1 MTVLDDAPI
10 TRAGADED
18 LAGKINE
25 EQAPASYKPPSIVY
39 SWMVVI
45 ILFICYTISAIDAKV
60 MTLMVADVRQDL
72 KLDDFQISLLQ
83 GFAAVL
89 LVAVAAVPIGRI
101 VDNGRNRSKLLI
113 GGIVLWCLATA
124 ASGLSRTFG
133 QLFGARV
140 AVGIGES
147 TLGPTAYSLISDYF
161 EPKRRAFAI
170 SVFALG
176 YPVGGGLALIVG
188 AYVLQA
194 AKAHGAVI
202 LPIIGLVQPWQ
213 MVFFVVGLPGLAAAG
228 LVALIR
234 EPKRHA
240 SPTAVIGVE
249 RLTLRETVDFL
260 KRRWKVYSSLI
271 CSVSLL
277 GMLAIG
283 TSIWYPTFLIRT
295 YGMSATEAGY
305 SFGILMIVC
314 GGLGNLT
321 GGWFSG
327 FFMRRGHPGANL
339 NIMFWVTLVKV
350 APLVVGPLMP
360 TAGGALLLMGIAT
373 FIGQGTNSVA
383 LASLQDI
390 TPSRLRGQM
399 TALMLMS
406 VITIGMGFG
415 SSVIAAMTQFVFH
428 DDGALRYSL
437 AILPA
442 IVGPLVALM
451 FILARKPYRAAMI
464 EMGEWHEKAPR
475 EKAAKAKKKG

>member
-1 MTVLDDAPI
+1 MTILDDAPV
-10 TRAGADED
+10 TRVIPDDEP
-18 LAGKINE
+18 AAKAE
-25 EQAPASYKPPSIVY
+25 KPSTSAQKAPSLVY

-72 KLDDFQISLLQ
+72 NLDDFQISLLQ
-83 GFAAVL
+83 GFATVV

-101 VDNGRNRSKLLI
+101 VDNGRNRSKLLA
-113 GGIVLWCLATA
+113 GGIILWCLATA

-133 QLFGARV
+133 HLFAARV

-176 YPVGGGLALIVG
+176 YPVGGGLALIIG
-188 AYVLQA
+188 AYVLQL
-194 AKAHGAVI
+194 AKAHGAVVV
-202 LPIIGLVQPWQ
+202 PIIGLVQPWQ
-213 MVFFVVGLPGLAAAG
+213 MVFFIVGLPGLLVAG
-228 LVALIR
+228 LVMLIR

-249 RLTLRETVDFL
+249 RLTLRETGAFL
-260 KRRWKVYSSLI
+260 AHRWKVYSSLI
-271 CSVSLL
+271 GSVSLL

-295 YGMSATEAGY
+295 FGMTATEAGY
-305 SFGILMIVC
+305 SFGTLMIVC
-314 GGLGNLT
+314 GGLGNLV

-339 NIMFWVTLVKV
+339 NIMIWVTLVKV
-350 APLVVGPLMP
+350 APLVIGPLMP

-406 VITIGMGFG
+406 VITVGMGLG
-415 SSVIAAMTQFVFH
+415 STVIAAMTQFVFH

-442 IVGPLVALM
+442 VVGPLVALM
-451 FILARKPYRAAMI
+451 FFLARKPYRAAMI
-464 EMGEWHEKAPR
+464 EMGEWHEKK
-475 EKAAKAKKKG
+475 KA

>member
-1 MTVLDDAPI
+1 MTVLDEAPV
-10 TRAGADED
+10 TRALSED
-18 LAGKINE
+18 QPVAKASE
-25 EQAPASYKPPSIVY
+25 PVVTAYRAPSVFYA
-39 SWMVVI
+39 WMVVI

-60 MTLMVADVRQDL
+60 MTLMVADIRKDL
-72 KLDDFQISLLQ
+72 GLDDFQISLLQ
-83 GFAAVL
+83 GFATVV

-101 VDNGRNRSKLLI
+101 VDNGRNRSKLLA

-133 QLFGARV
+133 HLFAARV

-176 YPVGGGLALIVG
+176 YPVGGGLALIIG
-188 AYVLQA
+188 AFVLQA
-194 AKAHGAVI
+194 AKAHGAVVM
-202 LPIIGLVQPWQ
+202 PVIGLVQPWQ
-213 MVFFVVGLPGLAAAG
+213 MVFFIVGLPGLLVAG

-249 RLTLRETVDFL
+249 RLTLRETGAFL
-260 KRRWKVYSSLI
+260 ARRWKVYSSLI
-271 CSVSLL
+271 GSVSLL

-305 SFGILMIVC
+305 SFGTLMIIC

-339 NIMFWVTLVKV
+339 NIMIWVTLVKV
-350 APLVVGPLMP
+350 APLVIGPLMP

-399 TALMLMS
+399 TALMLMC
-406 VITIGMGFG
+406 VTTIGMALG
-415 SSVIAAMTQFVFH
+415 SSIIAAMTQFAFH
-428 DDGALRYSL
+428 DDNALRYSL

-451 FILARKPYRAAMI
+451 FFMARKPYRAAMV
-464 EMGEWHEKAPR
+464 EMGEWHEKT
-475 EKAAKAKKKG
+475 KS

>member
-1 MTVLDDAPI
+1 MTVLDDAPV
-10 TRAGADED
+10 TRVIPDDEPAMKAGE
-18 LAGKINE
+18 
-25 EQAPASYKPPSIVY
+25 PAVSAEKQPSNAY
-39 SWMVVI
+39 AWAVVI
-45 ILFICYTISAIDAKV
+45 LLFVCYTISAIDSRV
-60 MTLMVADVRQDL
+60 MTLMVSDIRQDL
-72 KLDDFQISLLQ
+72 KLDDFQISLVQ
-83 GFAAVL
+83 GFATVL

-101 VDNGRNRSKLLI
+101 VDNGRNRGKLLA

-133 QLFGARV
+133 HLFGARV

-176 YPVGGGLALIVG
+176 YPVGGGLALVIG
-188 AYVLQA
+188 AYVLQL
-194 AKAHGAVI
+194 AKAHGAVMV
-202 LPIIGLVQPWQ
+202 PIIGLVQPWQ
-213 MVFFVVGLPGLAAAG
+213 MVFFIVGLPGLLVAG
-228 LVALIR
+228 LVAMIR

-240 SPTAVIGVE
+240 APTAVIGVE
-249 RLTLRETVDFL
+249 RLTLRETGVFL
-260 KRRWKVYSSLI
+260 ARRWKVYSSLI
-271 CSVSLL
+271 GSVSLL

-283 TSIWYPTFLIRT
+283 TAIWYPTFLIRT

-339 NIMFWVTLVKV
+339 NIMIWVTLVKV

-399 TALMLMS
+399 TALMLMC
-406 VITIGMGFG
+406 VTTIGMALG
-415 SSVIAAMTQFVFH
+415 SSVIAAVTQFVFH
-428 DDGALRYSL
+428 DDNALRYSL

-442 IVGPLVALM
+442 IIGPLVALM
-451 FILARKPYRAAMI
+451 FFMARRPYRNAMI
-464 EMGEWHEKAPR
+464 EMGEWHEKK
-475 EKAAKAKKKG
+475 KA

>member
-1 MTVLDDAPI
+1 MTVLDD
-10 TRAGADED
+10 TQGAE
-18 LAGKINE
+18 IPPV
-25 EQAPASYKPPSIVY
+25 EQVAAKTEKQPSVFY
-39 SWMVVI
+39 AWAVVI
-45 ILFICYTISAIDAKV
+45 LLFACYTISAIDARV
-60 MTLMVADVRQDL
+60 MTLMVADIRQDM

-83 GFAAVL
+83 GFATVV

-101 VDNGRNRSKLLI
+101 VDNGRNRSKLLA

-133 QLFGARV
+133 HLFLARV
-140 AVGIGES
+140 GVGIGES

-176 YPVGGGLALIVG
+176 YPVGGGLALVIG
-188 AYVLQA
+188 AYVLKA
-194 AKAHGAVI
+194 AKEYGPAI
-202 LPIIGLVQPWQ
+202 LPVIGLVQPWQ
-213 MVFFVVGLPGLAAAG
+213 MTFFIVGLPGLILA
-228 LVALIR
+228 LFVAMIR

-240 SPTAVIGVE
+240 APTAVIGVE
-249 RLTLRETVDFL
+249 RLTLRQTVAFL
-260 KRRWKVYSSLI
+260 AKRWKVYSALI
-271 CSVSLL
+271 GSVSLL

-283 TSIWYPTFLIRT
+283 TAIWYPTFLIRT
-295 YGMSATEAGY
+295 YGMTATEAGY

-339 NIMFWVTLVKV
+339 HIMTWVTLVKV

-360 TAGGALLLMGIAT
+360 TATGALVLMGIAT

-399 TALMLMS
+399 TALMLMC
-406 VITIGMGFG
+406 VTTLGMALG
-415 SSVIAAMTQFVFH
+415 SSVIAAVTQFVFH

-437 AILPA
+437 AIMPA

-451 FILARKPYRAAMI
+451 FVLARKPYRNAMI
-464 EMGEWHEKAPR
+464 EMGEWNEK
-475 EKAAKAKKKG
+475 K

>member
-1 MTVLDDAPI
+1 MTVLDDASETVPV
-10 TRAGADED
+10 AA
-18 LAGKINE
+18 E
-25 EQAPASYKPPSIVY
+25 EKVVETKKQTSVVY

-45 ILFICYTISAIDAKV
+45 ILFVAYTISAIDARV
-60 MTLMVADVRQDL
+60 MTLMVADIRQDL

-83 GFAAVL
+83 GFATVV

-101 VDNGRNRSKLLI
+101 VDNGRNRAKLLA

-133 QLFGARV
+133 HLFAARV

-176 YPVGGGLALIVG
+176 YPVGGGLALVIG

-194 AKAHGAVI
+194 AKAHGAVL
-202 LPIIGLVQPWQ
+202 LPLIGTVQPWQ
-213 MVFFVVGLPGLAAAG
+213 MVFFIVGLPGLVVALA
-228 LVALIR
+228 VALIR
-234 EPKRHA
+234 EPKRQA

-249 RLTLRETVDFL
+249 RLTLRETLAFL
-260 KRRWKVYSSLI
+260 KHRWKIYSSLI
-271 CSVSLL
+271 GSVSLL

-283 TSIWYPTFLIRT
+283 TAIWYPTFLIRT

-305 SFGILMIVC
+305 SFGILMMVC
-314 GGLGNLT
+314 GGIGNLC

-339 NIMFWVTLVKV
+339 NIMIWVTLVKV
-350 APLVVGPLMP
+350 APLVIGPLMP
-360 TAGGALLLMGIAT
+360 TAGGALLLMGLAT

-390 TPSRLRGQM
+390 TPSRLRGQL
-399 TALMLMS
+399 TALMLLC
-406 VITIGMGFG
+406 VTLVGTALG
-415 SSVIAAMTQFVFH
+415 SSVIAAMTQFVFN
-428 DDGALRYSL
+428 DDGALRYSI

-442 IVGPLVALM
+442 VIGPLVALM
-451 FILARKPYRAAMI
+451 FFLARKPYRDAMI
-464 EMGEWHEKAPR
+464 EMGDWDESPRHVRKAR
-475 EKAAKAKKKG
+475 K

>member
-1 MTVLDDAPI
+1 MTVMDEAPV
-10 TRAGADED
+10 TRAPSED
-18 LAGKINE
+18 HPVAKAGE
-25 EQAPASYKPPSIVY
+25 PAGTASRAPSVFYA
-39 SWMVVI
+39 WMVVI

-60 MTLMVADVRQDL
+60 MTLMVADIRKDL
-72 KLDDFQISLLQ
+72 GLDDFQISLLQ
-83 GFAAVL
+83 GFATVV

-101 VDNGRNRSKLLI
+101 VDNGRNRSKLLAS
-113 GGIVLWCLATA
+113 GIVLWCLATA

-133 QLFGARV
+133 HLFAARV

-176 YPVGGGLALIVG
+176 YPVGGGLALIIG
-188 AYVLQA
+188 AFVLQA
-194 AKAHGAVI
+194 AKAHGAAVV
-202 LPIIGLVQPWQ
+202 PVIGLVQPWQ
-213 MVFFVVGLPGLAAAG
+213 MVFFIVGLPGLLVAG

-249 RLTLRETVDFL
+249 RLTLRETGAFL
-260 KRRWKVYSSLI
+260 ARRWKVYSSLI
-271 CSVSLL
+271 GSVSLL

-305 SFGILMIVC
+305 SFGTLMIIC

-339 NIMFWVTLVKV
+339 NIMIGVTLVKV
-350 APLVVGPLMP
+350 APLVIGPLMP

-399 TALMLMS
+399 TALMLMC
-406 VITIGMGFG
+406 VTTIGMALG
-415 SSVIAAMTQFVFH
+415 SSIIAAMTQFAFH
-428 DDGALRYSL
+428 DDSALRYSL

-451 FILARKPYRAAMI
+451 FFMARKPYRAAMV
-464 EMGEWHEKAPR
+464 EMGEWHEKK
-475 EKAAKAKKKG
+475 KA

>member
-1 MTVLDDAPI
+1 MTVLDDAPVTLVI
-10 TRAGADED
+10 PDDE
-18 LAGKINE
+18 
-25 EQAPASYKPPSIVY
+25 PAAKAQNQPSVVY

-45 ILFICYTISAIDAKV
+45 ILFVCYTIAAIDAKV
-60 MTLMVADVRQDL
+60 MTLMVSDIRQDL
-72 KLDDFQISLLQ
+72 NLDDFQISLLQ
-83 GFAAVL
+83 GFATVV

-101 VDNGRNRSKLLI
+101 VDNGRNRGKLLA

-124 ASGLSRTFG
+124 ASGLSRTFAH
-133 QLFGARV
+133 LFAARV

-176 YPVGGGLALIVG
+176 YPVGGGLALIIG
-188 AYVLQA
+188 AFVLQA

-202 LPIIGLVQPWQ
+202 LPVIGLVQPWQ
-213 MVFFVVGLPGLAAAG
+213 MVFFIVGLPGLLVAI

-249 RLTLRETVDFL
+249 RLTLRETGAFL
-260 KRRWKVYSSLI
+260 ARRWKVYSSLI
-271 CSVSLL
+271 GSVSLL

-283 TSIWYPTFLIRT
+283 TAIWYPTFLIRT
-295 YGMSATEAGY
+295 FGMTATEAGY
-305 SFGILMIVC
+305 SFGTLMIVC
-314 GGLGNLT
+314 GGLGNLV
-321 GGWFSG
+321 GGWLSG
-327 FFMRRGHPGANL
+327 FFMRRGHPAANL
-339 NIMFWVTLVKV
+339 NIMTWVTLVKV
-350 APLVVGPLMP
+350 APLVIGPLMP

-399 TALMLMS
+399 TALMLLCVTM
-406 VITIGMGFG
+406 VGTALG

-442 IVGPLVALM
+442 IIGPLVALM
-451 FILARKPYRAAMI
+451 FVLARKPYRAAMI
-464 EMGEWHEKAPR
+464 EMGEWHEKK
-475 EKAAKAKKKG
+475 KA

>member
-1 MTVLDDAPI
+1 MTVMDDAPV
-10 TRAGADED
+10 TVEVAGEVT
-18 LAGKINE
+18 
-25 EQAPASYKPPSIVY
+25 EQTEQSKPSLIY

-45 ILFICYTISAIDAKV
+45 ILFICYTIAAIDAKV
-60 MTLMVADVRQDL
+60 MTLMVSDVRKDL
-72 KLDDFQISLLQ
+72 GLDDFQISLLQ
-83 GFAAVL
+83 GFATVV

-101 VDNGRNRSKLLI
+101 VDNGRNRAKLLA

-133 QLFGARV
+133 HLFAARV

-176 YPVGGGLALIVG
+176 YPVGGGLALIIG
-188 AYVLQA
+188 AFVLQA
-194 AKAHGAVI
+194 AKAHGAVD
-202 LPIIGLVQPWQ
+202 LPMIGVVQPWQ
-213 MVFFVVGLPGLAAAG
+213 MVFFVVGLPGLLIAL

-234 EPKRHA
+234 EPRRHA
-240 SPTAVIGVE
+240 APTAVIGVE
-249 RLTLRETVDFL
+249 RLTLCETGQFL
-260 KRRWKVYSSLI
+260 ARRWKVYSSLI
-271 CSVSLL
+271 TSVSLL

-295 YGMSATEAGY
+295 YGMTATQAGY

-314 GGLGNLT
+314 GGLGNLV

-339 NIMFWVTLVKV
+339 NIMTWVTLIKV
-350 APLVVGPLMP
+350 APLVIGPLMP
-360 TAGGALLLMGIAT
+360 TSGGALLLMGIAT

-399 TALMLMS
+399 TALMLLC
-406 VITIGMGFG
+406 VTLVGTALG
-415 SSVIAAMTQFVFH
+415 SSVIAAMTQFIFH
-428 DDGALRYSL
+428 SDGALRYSL

-442 IVGPLVALM
+442 VVGPLVALM
-451 FILARKPYRAAMI
+451 FVLARKPYRAAMI
-464 EMGEWHEKAPR
+464 EMGEWHEK
-475 EKAAKAKKKG
+475 KKS

>member
-1 MTVLDDAPI
+1 MTVLDDAPV
-10 TRAGADED
+10 TRVIPDDE
-18 LAGKINE
+18 
-25 EQAPASYKPPSIVY
+25 PAAMAKKQPSVFY

-45 ILFICYTISAIDAKV
+45 LLFVCYTIAAIDAKV
-60 MTLMVADVRQDL
+60 MTLMVSDIRQDL

-83 GFAAVL
+83 GFATVV

-101 VDNGRNRSKLLI
+101 VDNGRNRGKLLA

-124 ASGLSRTFG
+124 ASGLSRTFAH
-133 QLFGARV
+133 LFAARV

-176 YPVGGGLALIVG
+176 YPVGGGLALVIG

-202 LPIIGLVQPWQ
+202 LPVIGLVQPWQ
-213 MVFFVVGLPGLAAAG
+213 MVFFIVGLPGL
-228 LVALIR
+228 LVAILVAMIR

-240 SPTAVIGVE
+240 SPTAVIGVQ
-249 RLTLRETVDFL
+249 RMTLRETAGFL
-260 KRRWKVYSSLI
+260 AKRWKVYSSLI
-271 CSVSLL
+271 GSVSLL

-283 TSIWYPTFLIRT
+283 TAIWYPTFLIRT
-295 YGMSATEAGY
+295 YGMTATEAGY
-305 SFGILMIVC
+305 SFGTLMIVC

-327 FFMRRGHPGANL
+327 FFMRRGHPAANL
-339 NIMFWVTLVKV
+339 NIMTWVTLVKV
-350 APLVVGPLMP
+350 APLVIGPLMP

-399 TALMLMS
+399 TALMLLCVTM
-406 VITIGMGFG
+406 VGTALG

-442 IVGPLVALM
+442 VVGPLVALM
-451 FILARKPYRAAMI
+451 FVLARKPYRAAMI
-464 EMGEWHEKAPR
+464 EMGEWHEKK
-475 EKAAKAKKKG
+475 KA

>member
-1 MTVLDDAPI
+1 MTVLDDAPV
-10 TRAGADED
+10 TRVIPDDEPAMKAGE
-18 LAGKINE
+18 
-25 EQAPASYKPPSIVY
+25 PAASVEKQPSNAY
-39 SWMVVI
+39 AWAVVI
-45 ILFICYTISAIDAKV
+45 LLFVCYTISAIDSRV
-60 MTLMVADVRQDL
+60 MTLMVSDIRQDL
-72 KLDDFQISLLQ
+72 KLDDFQISLVQ
-83 GFAAVL
+83 GFATVL

-101 VDNGRNRSKLLI
+101 VDNGRNRGKLLA

-133 QLFGARV
+133 HLFGARV

-176 YPVGGGLALIVG
+176 YPVGGGLALVIG
-188 AYVLQA
+188 AYVLQL
-194 AKAHGAVI
+194 AKAHGAVVV
-202 LPIIGLVQPWQ
+202 PIIGLVQPWQ
-213 MVFFVVGLPGLAAAG
+213 MVFFIVGLPGLLVAG
-228 LVALIR
+228 LVAMIR

-249 RLTLRETVDFL
+249 RLTLRETGAFL
-260 KRRWKVYSSLI
+260 ARRWKVYSSLI
-271 CSVSLL
+271 GSVSLL

-283 TSIWYPTFLIRT
+283 TAIWYPTFLIRT

-339 NIMFWVTLVKV
+339 NIMIWVTLVKV

-383 LASLQDI
+383 LASL
-390 TPSRLRGQM
+390 
-399 TALMLMS
+399 
-406 VITIGMGFG
+406 
-415 SSVIAAMTQFVFH
+415 
-428 DDGALRYSL
+428 
-437 AILPA
+437 
-442 IVGPLVALM
+442 
-451 FILARKPYRAAMI
+451 
-464 EMGEWHEKAPR
+464 
-475 EKAAKAKKKG
+475 